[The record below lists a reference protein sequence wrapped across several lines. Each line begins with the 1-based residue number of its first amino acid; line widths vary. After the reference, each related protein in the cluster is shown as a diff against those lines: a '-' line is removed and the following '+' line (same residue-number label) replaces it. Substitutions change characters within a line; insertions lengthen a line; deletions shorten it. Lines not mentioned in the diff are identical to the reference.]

1 MCVYC
6 GTSRSCRALE
16 LCGVCVTSRCCRA
29 LRLCALCVASRN
41 CRALRLCVLLVCVA
55 SRDCRALELCGEH
68 PGRREEPRAQEGRT
82 WRSAGFRTAAFNRH
96 VTERLC

>member
-1 MCVYC
+1 M
-6 GTSRSCRALE
+6 
-16 LCGVCVTSRCCRA
+16 TSRCCRA

-68 PGRREEPRAQEGRT
+68 PGGRKEPRSEERRTGRG
-82 WRSAGFRTAAFNRH
+82 AGFRAASFDRH
-96 VTERLC
+96 VTERLF